1 MIDDKKSFFWYYF
14 NKTGGRNDPRFVIE
28 MIELLKEWLPDYTN
42 DNPDYSNEYYIG
54 QEHYKQ
60 FLMEKLFP
68 MEKLK

>member
-28 MIELLKEWLPDYTN
+28 MIELLKEWLPDDTN
-42 DNPDYSNEYYIG
+42 DNPDYSDEYYTG

-60 FLMEKLFP
+60 FLMEKL
-68 MEKLK
+68 K